1 MEKMYI
7 QVERERIT
15 TLLDKVRSGA
25 VAIPQ
30 FQRDYVWTPKQVV
43 DFFDS
48 ILNGWPIGSLLL
60 WVPDTDRFKIIE
72 DLEGIKV
79 SNKSAMEAYVL
90 DGRQRITTLL
100 SVLDQEGAHSGRY
113 YVDLDDMKVVCSGN
127 HKYDDLNFLLLS
139 EAFDAFTLV
148 DYLDRMRSSSI
159 PIEKKQLYANRAKEI
174 NKILLNYEIGY
185 IEVHGGDIEAAVQI
199 FSRLNDK
206 STPVSPDYMIQALAY
221 SPEQDFLFA
230 DAITE
235 IKQSLDDYNLGE
247 LSRDLILKCAYN
259 YSGKF
264 FIDAKAED
272 LYKLKGNLLEIML
285 NVRQDVLLAA
295 EFLYKQCYL
304 ISSRLLPYTYQ
315 FVMTALFFKNNR
327 SATELQLKELRKW
340 FFYTSYS
347 SYFTNTS
354 LGNIRKDLSRF
365 VDFCEGRKETP
376 MDYDYEFE
384 LTEMPK
390 SATLGAVRNCVFA
403 MAMLSYQK
411 STIDSDSVV
420 RFETFYPPKLREH
433 SMDSAIICCSKED
446 KQMLSK
452 LFAKRIQWNTGF
464 EDKYGIDEDL
474 LREYQTG
481 FFDDYLNRYKQ
492 LTHRREHI
500 FIEDVVMEGRYH
512 RNPVI
517 NELIVNAMAIIA
529 DMDVRHDVDLMDE
542 SVMERIID
550 GFMEWRDNS
559 YKILQNKLKLDNV
572 AYEFQESL
580 VVDCCNTESVD
591 EVKLLYKQGIAIL
604 KRVDLK

>member
-43 DFFDS
+43 DFYDS

-79 SNKSAMEAYVL
+79 SSKSAMEAYVL

-127 HKYDDLNFLLLS
+127 HKFDDLSCLLLS

-159 PIEKKQLYANRAKEI
+159 PAEKKQLYANRAKEI

-221 SPEQDFLFA
+221 SPEQNFLFA

-235 IKQSLDDYNLGE
+235 IKQSLDDFNLGE

-272 LYKLKGNLLEIML
+272 LYKLKGDLKEIMQ

-295 EFLYKQCYL
+295 EFLYKECYL

-327 SATELQLKELRKW
+327 SATEQQLKELKKW

-354 LGNIRKDLSRF
+354 LGNIRKDLLRF
-365 VDFCEGRKETP
+365 VDFCEGHKDAP

-384 LTEMPK
+384 LAEMPK

-403 MAMLSYQK
+403 MAMLASYK
-411 STIDSDSVV
+411 STINSDSVV
-420 RFETFYPPKLREH
+420 RFETFYPPKLTEH

-446 KQMLSK
+446 KLVLSK
-452 LFAKRIQWNTGF
+452 LFAGKIKWNSGF

-474 LREYQTG
+474 LYEYQRG
-481 FFDDYLNRYKQ
+481 FYDDYLNRYKQ
-492 LTHRREHI
+492 LTHRKEQN
-500 FIEDVVMEGRYH
+500 FIEDVVMEGRY
-512 RNPVI
+512 
-517 NELIVNAMAIIA
+517 
-529 DMDVRHDVDLMDE
+529 
-542 SVMERIID
+542 
-550 GFMEWRDNS
+550 
-559 YKILQNKLKLDNV
+559 
-572 AYEFQESL
+572 
-580 VVDCCNTESVD
+580 
-591 EVKLLYKQGIAIL
+591 
-604 KRVDLK
+604 

>member
-43 DFFDS
+43 DFYDS
-48 ILNGWPIGSLLL
+48 ILKGWPIGSLLL

-79 SNKSAMEAYVL
+79 SNKSPMEAYVL

-100 SVLDQEGAHSGRY
+100 SVLDQEGAHSRRY
-113 YVDLDDMKVVCSGN
+113 YVNLDDMKVVYSGKPKCEN
-127 HKYDDLNFLLLS
+127 LNFLLLS

-159 PIEKKQLYANRAKEI
+159 PAEKKQLYANRAKEI

-221 SPEQDFLFA
+221 SPDQNFLFA

-235 IKQSLDDYNLGE
+235 IKQSMDDYNLGE

-272 LYKLKGNLLEIML
+272 LYKLKGNLMEIMQ
-285 NVRQDVLLAA
+285 NVRKDVLLAA

-315 FVMTALFFKNNR
+315 FVMTSLFFKNNR
-327 SATELQLKELRKW
+327 SATEQQLRELKKW

-365 VDFCEGRKETP
+365 VDFCEGYKDTP
-376 MDYDYEFE
+376 MDYDYKFD

-390 SATLGAVRNCVFA
+390 SATLGAVRNCVFV
-403 MAMLSYQK
+403 MAMLSYQE
-411 STIDSDSVV
+411 STINSESVV
-420 RFETFYPPKLREH
+420 NFEAFFPPNLREH

-446 KQMLSK
+446 KLMLSK
-452 LFAKRIQWNTGF
+452 LFTRKNPWNTSF
-464 EDKYGIDEDL
+464 EVKYGIDKEL
-474 LREYQTG
+474 LNAYQKG
-481 FFDDYLNRYKQ
+481 FYDDYLNRYKQ
-492 LTHRREHI
+492 ITHSKEQY
-500 FIEDVVMEGRYH
+500 FIE
-512 RNPVI
+512 NVI
-517 NELIVNAMAIIA
+517 Y
-529 DMDVRHDVDLMDE
+529 
-542 SVMERIID
+542 
-550 GFMEWRDNS
+550 G
-559 YKILQNKLKLDNV
+559 
-572 AYEFQESL
+572 
-580 VVDCCNTESVD
+580 
-591 EVKLLYKQGIAIL
+591 
-604 KRVDLK
+604 